1 MKLKGSIVRVERRK
15 RIFLCE
21 IQTIQLQTEQE
32 NPSYAES
39 HKEWDSEQWE
49 MLDKYQKKKGKISNA
64 IIMSNFQNW
73 KKNVVLETETDGLTA
88 ELSFSP
94 QAAEIFICIGA
105 RPQQRNCHHCKHAQE
120 P

>member
-1 MKLKGSIVRVERRK
+1 MIKKNDTSNIQFSKWIRGSEQRSFSVPMKLKGSIVRVERRK

-64 IIMSNFQNW
+64 IIMSNFQN
-73 KKNVVLETETDGLTA
+73 
-88 ELSFSP
+88 
-94 QAAEIFICIGA
+94 
-105 RPQQRNCHHCKHAQE
+105 
-120 P
+120 